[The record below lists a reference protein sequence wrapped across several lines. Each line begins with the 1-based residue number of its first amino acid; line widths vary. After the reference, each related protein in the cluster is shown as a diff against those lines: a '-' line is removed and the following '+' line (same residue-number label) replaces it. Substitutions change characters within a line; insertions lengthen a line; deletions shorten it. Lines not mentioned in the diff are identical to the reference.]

1 MAYQHYRSPFGDT
14 TYTKVFVGGLAWETP
29 TDVMRR
35 YFEQFGEIL
44 EAVIITDKNT
54 GKSKGYGFVTYRDPE
69 SARRACDNP
78 NPVIDGRRAN
88 CNIASLGRPRPS
100 PPRGRGQ
107 GGNPYQG
114 GGIPQ
119 GASSS
124 SYSGVAGAAAAPLPL
139 HPPPATPMIYSPYGY
154 ATYPPEYYHQGSR
167 GTFSA
172 AATGHH
178 HQRFQGPTASYLY
191 YPTTTTA
198 AATAHHLPADA
209 ASFTPPPPP
218 LLQHPPPPHAAPTR
232 PSPTTDKTQNAFE
245 FLSLSQPSNQNI
257 EKMSNYQENPNWENE
272 DDVTVALHIG
282 LPNSSNN
289 NIPIDHNKSDGNII
303 GAATQYW
310 IPTPSQILVGFTHFS
325 CHICHK
331 TFNRYNNLQM
341 HMWGHGSQYRKG
353 PESLKG
359 TQPKAMLGIPCYCCE
374 EGCKNN
380 INHAR
385 AKPLKDFRTL
395 QTHYKRKHG
404 TKRFACR
411 KCGKCLAVKG
421 DWRTHE
427 KNCGK
432 RWLCVCGSDF
442 KHKRSLKDHIAS
454 FGQGHGPSNSFD
466 GVEVQR
472 SGNFFI

>member
-154 ATYPPEYYHQGSR
+154 ATYPPEYYHQAAGMYNPGTYQQAAAAAAAAHYYQQMYGSSSSPSPAYYYGYSMQGSR

-232 PSPTTDKTQNAFE
+232 PSPTTE
-245 FLSLSQPSNQNI
+245 
-257 EKMSNYQENPNWENE
+257 
-272 DDVTVALHIG
+272 
-282 LPNSSNN
+282 
-289 NIPIDHNKSDGNII
+289 
-303 GAATQYW
+303 
-310 IPTPSQILVGFTHFS
+310 SQIPQQTTAETTEVGAVT
-325 CHICHK
+325 
-331 TFNRYNNLQM
+331 T
-341 HMWGHGSQYRKG
+341 
-353 PESLKG
+353 ESPN
-359 TQPKAMLGIPCYCCE
+359 T
-374 EGCKNN
+374 
-380 INHAR
+380 
-385 AKPLKDFRTL
+385 
-395 QTHYKRKHG
+395 
-404 TKRFACR
+404 
-411 KCGKCLAVKG
+411 
-421 DWRTHE
+421 
-427 KNCGK
+427 
-432 RWLCVCGSDF
+432 
-442 KHKRSLKDHIAS
+442 
-454 FGQGHGPSNSFD
+454 
-466 GVEVQR
+466 
-472 SGNFFI
+472 